1 MKVVC
6 PICNVQGVLQQRG
19 NSSRIQHYVGF
30 KDGKRTYLYHKAVG
44 MEVNG
49 SNGSKTVE
57 VTKTDNSIISQNRSN
72 KPINNLEDISV
83 AG

>member
-30 KDGKRTYLYHKAVG
+30 KDGKRTYKYCKLPKGHLVWVSDEVKA
-44 MEVNG
+44 
-49 SNGSKTVE
+49 
-57 VTKTDNSIISQNRSN
+57 
-72 KPINNLEDISV
+72 
-83 AG
+83 